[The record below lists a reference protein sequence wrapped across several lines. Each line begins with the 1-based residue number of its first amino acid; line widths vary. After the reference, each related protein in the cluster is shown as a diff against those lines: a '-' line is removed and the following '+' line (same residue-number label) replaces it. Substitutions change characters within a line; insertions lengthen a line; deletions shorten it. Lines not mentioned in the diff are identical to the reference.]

1 MLQVY
6 LVLQAA
12 GSAVRGLAAL
22 PLVGLVD
29 NLVAARHIIGG
40 VQFDGVQARVGNDD
54 GVRRVGG
61 LVVVHHLLRVIVVH
75 ALRGGRGLP
84 LIVGLVEQVAF
95 LLLDGTYDKG
105 FASLHLSIGIAKRL
119 YLHAHNLGRQG
130 SVFGIVLVFATSG
143 EDIAYQ
149 QKGCKKH
156 AGKRMGRLDLGG
168 RRVISVRGRCGSW
181 VCRHRL
187 RERCSC
193 YS

>member
-1 MLQVY
+1 MRKIRVEKKPYSIATTRTRTLFHLNLVLQVY

-40 VQFDGVQARVGNDD
+40 VQFDGVQAWVVNDK

-61 LVVVHHLLRVIVVH
+61 LVVVHHLLGIFMRN
-75 ALRGGRGLP
+75 AFFSGCGLP
-84 LIVGLVEQVAF
+84 FIDSLVEQVAF

-143 EDIAYQ
+143 EDIAY
-149 QKGCKKH
+149 
-156 AGKRMGRLDLGG
+156 
-168 RRVISVRGRCGSW
+168 
-181 VCRHRL
+181 
-187 RERCSC
+187 
-193 YS
+193 